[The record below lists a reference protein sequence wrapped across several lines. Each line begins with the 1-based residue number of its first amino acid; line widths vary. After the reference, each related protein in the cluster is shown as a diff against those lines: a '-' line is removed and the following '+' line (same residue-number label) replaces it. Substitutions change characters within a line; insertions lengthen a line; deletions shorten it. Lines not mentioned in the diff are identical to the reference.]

1 MYKYIKAV
9 HKKTKDITVALT
21 VREMS
26 IKLNALEISITK
38 ALNNR
43 TTLINHT
50 IRTISKSE
58 YCILTGNKLPEE
70 EKQEISIPL
79 PLSVPSHRE
88 LEALQ
93 IRTEPVPLPVSLL
106 VSLSVFLFLFP
117 FVSIIHGSTAH
128 LGACRSIQIL

>member
-93 IRTEPVPLPVSLL
+93 IRTEQRRRGKIKADIIYLPRPIYWNKKRLQYTFKQPL
-106 VSLSVFLFLFP
+106 F
-117 FVSIIHGSTAH
+117 
-128 LGACRSIQIL
+128 